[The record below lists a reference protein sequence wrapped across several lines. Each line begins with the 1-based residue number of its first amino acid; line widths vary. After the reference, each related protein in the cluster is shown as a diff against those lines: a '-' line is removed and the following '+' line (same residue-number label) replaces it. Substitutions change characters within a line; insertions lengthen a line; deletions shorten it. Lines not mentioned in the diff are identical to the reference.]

1 MLCNDVRP
9 ANRKL
14 HTIFQRLL
22 ISVTFFFIL
31 LSFGNLYAAQVKITF
46 TPSNDSRVAGHKIY
60 YGKSTSFSNVEDVKD
75 ATTYLTPDLQEGT
88 TYYFAAKA
96 YDKYGNQSAFSETIS
111 YKIPNQIQEPD
122 DNESENTTNNFLEY
136 TEDFENYAVNDNPA
150 DWFDTKAN
158 NSMTEDN
165 RLFKI
170 FNINSNNV
178 FGTSS
183 TLTNIHSHH
192 IKSYIENLSS
202 VEYSGRMMIT
212 DPNGGIGVT
221 FLSHYPFTDTYYRL
235 RRNKWSSSFHL
246 APHPHATA
254 RVFGTTDS
262 RVKPKANQWY
272 RFRIEIRDTGVQTEI
287 LAKVWPENA
296 SEPTHW
302 QIEAYD
308 DTQNRLISG
317 TFGVWSGGAG
327 KKYWDDLEIF
337 P

>member
-1 MLCNDVRP
+1 MLCSDVRI
-9 ANRKL
+9 ANRNL

-22 ISVTFFFIL
+22 ISITFFFIL
-31 LSFGNLYAAQVKITF
+31 LSYGNLYAAQVKITF
-46 TPSNDSRVAGHKIY
+46 TPANDSNVIGHKIY

-75 ATTYLTPDLQEGT
+75 ATTYLIQDLQEGT

-96 YDKYGNQSAFSETIS
+96 YDKYGNQSVFSEIIS
-111 YKIPNQIQEPD
+111 YKIPNQIQKP
-122 DNESENTTNNFLEY
+122 ENSTDNFLEY
-136 TEDFENYAVNDNPA
+136 TEDFENYTVNDNPA
-150 DWFDTKAN
+150 DWFDTRAS
-158 NSMTEDN
+158 NSMAEDN

-192 IKSYIENLSS
+192 IKSYIKNLSS
-202 VEYSGRMMIT
+202 VEYSGRIMIT
-212 DPNGGIGVT
+212 DAGGGIGIT

-235 RRNKWSSSFHL
+235 RCTKSHPSFHL

-254 RVFGTTDS
+254 GVFGTTDTGV
-262 RVKPKANQWY
+262 RPKANQWY
-272 RFRIEIRDTGVQTEI
+272 RFRIDVRDTGVQTEI

-296 SEPTHW
+296 SEPTQW
-302 QIEAYD
+302 QIDAYD
-308 DTQNRLISG
+308 DTSKRLVSG

-337 P
+337 Q